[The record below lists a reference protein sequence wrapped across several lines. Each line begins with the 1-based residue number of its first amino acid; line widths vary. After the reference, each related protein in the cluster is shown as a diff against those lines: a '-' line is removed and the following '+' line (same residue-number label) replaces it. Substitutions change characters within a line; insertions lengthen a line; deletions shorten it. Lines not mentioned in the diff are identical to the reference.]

1 MDIFTYIII
10 FMMGTVF
17 GSFFTLAVYRL
28 PLHKDITHERS
39 FCPNCNHRLEFL
51 DLIPIFSYIFLK
63 GKCRYCGQKIR
74 IRYLILE
81 ILSGLVF
88 LMAYASFG
96 IHYPNYEL
104 STLVAFVF
112 FVFMYITIVIVA
124 GIDKEY
130 RTIHKGTI
138 IFGTI
143 MQVLYI
149 LYLYIM
155 EDTSIY
161 RYSIYLVL
169 LLIMQIAN
177 ILYFKKTGK
186 NAYILE
192 ILVFSFYII
201 FVTSAEL
208 FLPISILTAVLIAFN
223 TLIQKVKF
231 NLRDKPDILKE
242 NEKKSTSIGYF
253 LGIATILVVLA
264 ENVLKYCIK

>member
-88 LMAYASFG
+88 LLAYLSFG

-104 STLVAFVF
+104 NRLVAFVF

-138 IFGTI
+138 LFGTI

-149 LYLYIM
+149 LYLYIV
-155 EDTSIY
+155 EGSNIY

-169 LLIMQIAN
+169 LLIAGIAN
-177 ILYFKKTGK
+177 YLYFKKFSN

-192 ILVFSFYII
+192 ILLFSFYIT
-201 FVTSAEL
+201 FVVGGEL
-208 FLPISILTAVLIAFN
+208 FLIITILTIILIIFN

-231 NLRDKPDILKE
+231 NMKDKPEILNE
-242 NEKKSTSIGYF
+242 NEKKSTRVGFF
-253 LGIATILVVLA
+253 LGISTILVVLI
-264 ENVLKYCIK
+264 ENVIQYCII

>member
-88 LMAYASFG
+88 LLAYLSFG

-104 STLVAFVF
+104 NRLVAFVF
-112 FVFMYITIVIVA
+112 FVFMYITVVIVS

-130 RTIHKGTI
+130 RIIHKGTI
-138 IFGTI
+138 LFGTI

-155 EDTSIY
+155 EGTSIY

-208 FLPISILTAVLIAFN
+208 FLPISIFTAVLIAFN

-231 NLRDKPDILKE
+231 NLRDRPDILKE
-242 NEKKSTSIGYF
+242 NESKATSIGYF
-253 LGIATILVVLA
+253 LGIATVIVVLL

>member
-1 MDIFTYIII
+1 
-10 FMMGTVF
+10 MMGTVF

-51 DLIPIFSYIFLK
+51 DLIPILSYIFLK

-88 LMAYASFG
+88 LLAYLSFG
-96 IHYPNYEL
+96 MHFPNYEL
-104 STLVAFVF
+104 NRLVAFVF
-112 FVFMYITIVIVA
+112 FVFMYITVVIVS

-138 IFGTI
+138 LFGTI

-155 EDTSIY
+155 EGTSIY

-177 ILYFKKTGK
+177 ILYFRKTGK

-201 FVTSAEL
+201 FATSAEL
-208 FLPISILTAVLIAFN
+208 FLLIAIFTAILVTFN
-223 TLIQKVKF
+223 ALVQKVKF
-231 NLRDKPDILKE
+231 NLKDKPDILKE
-242 NEKKSTSIGYF
+242 NEKKSTRIGYF

>member
-1 MDIFTYIII
+1 MI

-104 STLVAFVF
+104 RTLVAFVF

-138 IFGTI
+138 LFGTI

-149 LYLYIM
+149 LYLYIV
-155 EDTSIY
+155 EGSNIY

-169 LLIMQIAN
+169 LLIAGIAN
-177 ILYFKKTGK
+177 YLYFKKFSN

-192 ILVFSFYII
+192 ILLFSFYIT
-201 FVTSAEL
+201 FVVGGEL
-208 FLPISILTAVLIAFN
+208 FLIITILTIILIIFN

-231 NLRDKPDILKE
+231 NMKDKPDILNE
-242 NEKKSTSIGYF
+242 NEKKSTRVGFF
-253 LGIATILVVLA
+253 LGIATILVVLI
-264 ENVLKYCIK
+264 ENVIQYCII

>member
-1 MDIFTYIII
+1 
-10 FMMGTVF
+10 
-17 GSFFTLAVYRL
+17 
-28 PLHKDITHERS
+28 
-39 FCPNCNHRLEFL
+39 
-51 DLIPIFSYIFLK
+51 
-63 GKCRYCGQKIR
+63 
-74 IRYLILE
+74 
-81 ILSGLVF
+81 
-88 LMAYASFG
+88 MAYASFG

-155 EDTSIY
+155 EGTSIY

-208 FLPISILTAVLIAFN
+208 FLPIAILTAVLIAFN

-231 NLRDKPDILKE
+231 NLRDRPDILKE
-242 NEKKSTSIGYF
+242 NESKATSIGYF
-253 LGIATILVVLA
+253 LGIATVIVVLI
-264 ENVLKYCIK
+264 EKELKYCIK